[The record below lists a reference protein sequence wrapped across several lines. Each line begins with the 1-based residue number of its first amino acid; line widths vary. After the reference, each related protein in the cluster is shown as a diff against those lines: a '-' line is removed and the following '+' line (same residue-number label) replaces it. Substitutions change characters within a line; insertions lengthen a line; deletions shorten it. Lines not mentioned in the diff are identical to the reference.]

1 MEKSVESLKQEL
13 EQMFDEMLRQIKLF
27 KKKTYS
33 PAFLR
38 AYDSYR
44 ELLSGVS
51 SCCADM
57 GEEALTE
64 FAEIIPEYAFQ
75 KIQKFSKRDQEKYA
89 LNFNLAMVVYVVP
102 LFIHTRD
109 PLCEKLAEMMVE
121 KWNQKRWK
129 SACQIMKKFLPALR
143 DHGFLF
149 PDIDPAGPGTDDT
162 LRRSSI

>member
-33 PAFLR
+33 P
-38 AYDSYR
+38 YDSYR

-121 KWNQKRWK
+121 KWNQKK
-129 SACQIMKKFLPALR
+129 VTKMEIGMSDYEKISS
-143 DHGFLF
+143 GFK
-149 PDIDPAGPGTDDT
+149 
-162 LRRSSI
+162 RSWFSFSRH

>member
-1 MEKSVESLKQEL
+1 M
-13 EQMFDEMLRQIKLF
+13 
-27 KKKTYS
+27 
-33 PAFLR
+33 
-38 AYDSYR
+38 
-44 ELLSGVS
+44 S

-121 KWNQKRWK
+121 KWNQKK
-129 SACQIMKKFLPALR
+129 VTKMEIGMSDYEKISS
-143 DHGFLF
+143 GFK
-149 PDIDPAGPGTDDT
+149 
-162 LRRSSI
+162 RSWFSFSRH

>member
-64 FAEIIPEYAFQ
+64 FADIIPEYAFQ

-121 KWNQKRWK
+121 KWNQKK
-129 SACQIMKKFLPALR
+129 VTKMEIGMSDYEKISS
-143 DHGFLF
+143 GFK
-149 PDIDPAGPGTDDT
+149 
-162 LRRSSI
+162 RSWFSFSRH

>member
-1 MEKSVESLKQEL
+1 MKCSDKSNCS
-13 EQMFDEMLRQIKLF
+13 R
-27 KKKTYS
+27 KKTYS

-75 KIQKFSKRDQEKYA
+75 K
-89 LNFNLAMVVYVVP
+89 
-102 LFIHTRD
+102 
-109 PLCEKLAEMMVE
+109 
-121 KWNQKRWK
+121 K
-129 SACQIMKKFLPALR
+129 SSRPV
-143 DHGFLF
+143 
-149 PDIDPAGPGTDDT
+149 IDV
-162 LRRSSI
+162 LSQCHSRRQSARRR

>member
-33 PAFLR
+33 PAFL
-38 AYDSYR
+38 
-44 ELLSGVS
+44 S

-121 KWNQKRWK
+121 KWNQKK
-129 SACQIMKKFLPALR
+129 VTKMEIGMSDYEKISS
-143 DHGFLF
+143 GFK
-149 PDIDPAGPGTDDT
+149 
-162 LRRSSI
+162 RSWFSFSRH

>member
-75 KIQKFSKRDQEKYA
+75 KFSKRDQEKYA

-121 KWNQKRWK
+121 KWNQKK
-129 SACQIMKKFLPALR
+129 VTKMEIGMSDYEKISS
-143 DHGFLF
+143 GFK
-149 PDIDPAGPGTDDT
+149 
-162 LRRSSI
+162 RSWFSFSRH

>member
-1 MEKSVESLKQEL
+1 MKCSDKSNCSRKRPIVRL
-13 EQMFDEMLRQIKLF
+13 
-27 KKKTYS
+27 
-33 PAFLR
+33 FLR

-121 KWNQKRWK
+121 KWNQKK
-129 SACQIMKKFLPALR
+129 VTKMEIGMSDYEKISS
-143 DHGFLF
+143 GFK
-149 PDIDPAGPGTDDT
+149 
-162 LRRSSI
+162 RSWFSFSRH